1 MLHALRKHEAANLA
15 KNKAK
20 EAPPKEG
27 ERRRRSSAERSS
39 HDEHEEA
46 MEAVRQRLRKM
57 ARAEEAGRIEWSYA
71 TALSGAKKL

>member
-1 MLHALRKHEAANLA
+1 
-15 KNKAK
+15 
-20 EAPPKEG
+20 
-27 ERRRRSSAERSS
+27 
-39 HDEHEEA
+39 